1 MKGKI
6 LIVDD
11 DAGYRKV
18 LSGFLKDDYEVSE
31 AESGAALKK
40 AMEQEQ
46 PDVVLLDVEL
56 KDANGLEML
65 PSLKK
70 RWPESEVIVLT
81 GAPKN
86 DAEALSWAVAATK
99 RGAFNFVRR
108 SGERFDGAK
117 LLTDVANALEA
128 RRQTEETSM
137 LRRALETMSGSAS
150 PVFHSAAMREV
161 VRTVERIAP
170 SDVAVMITGESGTG
184 KEVIADLIHTFSPR
198 SKGRIIK
205 INCAALPR
213 ELIESELFGSVKG
226 AYTGA
231 HTDREGLFRLAEG
244 GTLLL
249 DEISE
254 MPIDTQSKLLRVLQ
268 DQEVRPVGGRTAYKT
283 NCRLVASTN
292 RKTDEAIKMGKLRED
307 LFYRIS
313 AISVHLPALRE
324 RREDIMPLA
333 NAFLKRFAAQ
343 ANRVIKGFT
352 ASATE
357 RLTAFEWPG
366 NIRQLQNEVQRA
378 VLLCEGAEVDAA
390 DLSITTAKVSGEES
404 PDTNF
409 TLLEGVERSAIIQ
422 MLRETGGNK
431 LETAKRLG
439 IGRQTLYN
447 KIKAYGIEV

>member
-1 MKGKI
+1 
-6 LIVDD
+6 
-11 DAGYRKV
+11 
-18 LSGFLKDDYEVSE
+18 
-31 AESGAALKK
+31 
-40 AMEQEQ
+40 MEQEQ

-70 RWPESEVIVLT
+70 RWPETEVIVLT
-81 GAPKN
+81 GAPKS
-86 DAEALSWAVAATK
+86 DAEAVSWAVAATK

-108 SGERFDGAK
+108 SGERFDGGK
-117 LLTDVANALEA
+117 LLTDLANALEA

-150 PVFHSAAMREV
+150 PVFHSAVMRDV

-170 SDVAVMITGESGTG
+170 SDVAVMLTGESGTG

-231 HTDREGLFRLAEG
+231 HSDREGLFRLAEG

-268 DQEVRPVGGRTAYKT
+268 DQEVRPVGGKTAYKT

-357 RLTAFEWPG
+357 RLTAFDWPG

-378 VLLCEGAEVDAA
+378 VLLCEGAEVDAT
-390 DLSITTAKVSGEES
+390 DLSISTAKVGEEES

-447 KIKAYGIEV
+447 KIKASGIEV